1 MDKMDR
7 IATNQV
13 DQMTING
20 VIENRQ
26 FDLVS

>member
-7 IATNQV
+7 IAANQV
-13 DQMTING
+13 DKMTING
-20 VIENRQ
+20 IIENRQ